1 MALSLDIP
9 FRPKLADCWKDYNR
23 RKFFSDLAA
32 GITVGIVALPLAMA
46 FGIASGVTPQAGIFT
61 AVIAGFL
68 ISALGGSRVQIGG
81 PTGAFIVIVYGIIA
95 HYGLAN
101 LLICTVMAGV
111 ILIIMGVAR
120 LGAVIRFIPLPVTL
134 GFTNGIAVLIFTT
147 QIKDFLGLKLDPVP
161 SEFFAKMGA
170 LATSLPT
177 LSPLTLAVAAGS
189 LLLIILWPVAWG
201 KFVPGSIVAVILGTL
216 AVVLFRLPVETIG
229 SRFGSIPQGLPPFHV
244 PEFNLSHLGDL
255 VRPATT
261 IALLAAIESLL
272 SAVVADGMIDD
283 RHDSNQELMA
293 QGIANLICPFFGG
306 IPATGAIARTATNIR
321 SGAAS
326 PIAGMIH
333 AVTLLLI
340 LLVAA
345 PLAKFIP
352 LATLS
357 AVLMMVAFNM
367 GEWQE
372 FRMLGKYPKSD
383 VAVFLT
389 TFGLT
394 VAFDLTVAVEIGMVL
409 AAFLFIRRISETTKV
424 SLVSEDNDQEGDHH
438 SLRGKDVPP
447 GVMVFSVFGAL
458 MFGAAEKLENVLL
471 HSHQEPKVL
480 ILRMQKVLAMDSTA
494 LNTLEHLHDKL
505 RKRGITLILSGP
517 HTQPYALME
526 NSGFLDQ
533 LGRGNIA
540 GDVDDAL
547 EKAKVAISGGH
558 RLAQVGQAGG

>member
-1 MALSLDIP
+1 MTWSIQ
-9 FRPKLADCWKDYNR
+9 FRPKLLDCLKDYSR

-46 FGIASGVTPQAGIFT
+46 FGIASGATPQAGIFT

-95 HYGLAN
+95 QYGLAN
-101 LLICTVMAGV
+101 LFICTIMAGV
-111 ILIIMGVAR
+111 ILVIMGAAR
-120 LGAVIRFIPLPVTL
+120 LGTVIKYIPLPVTL

-147 QIKDFLGLKLDPVP
+147 QIKDFFGLKLDPVP
-161 SEFFAKMGA
+161 SSFIAKMGA
-170 LATSLPT
+170 LFESLPT
-177 LSPLTLAVAAGS
+177 LNLTTVAVAGGS
-189 LLLIILWPVAWG
+189 LLLIIFWPVKWRTV
-201 KFVPGSIVAVILGTL
+201 VPGSIVAVIAGTL
-216 AVVLFRLPVETIG
+216 VVTYFHLPVETIG
-229 SRFGSIPQGLPPFHV
+229 SRFGEIPQGLPPFSI
-244 PEFNLSHLGDL
+244 PEVSWSHIQDL
-255 VRPATT
+255 IRPATT

-272 SAVVADGMIDD
+272 SAAVADGMIDD

-293 QGIANLICPFFGG
+293 QGIANMVCPFFGG

-326 PIAGMIH
+326 PVAGMIH

-357 AVLMMVAFNM
+357 AVLMIVAYNM

-372 FRMLGKYPKSD
+372 FRLLGKYPKSEA
-383 VAVFLT
+383 AVFLT

-394 VAFDLTVAVEIGMVL
+394 VVVDLTVAVEIGMIL
-409 AAFLFIRRISETTKV
+409 AAFLFIRRVTEMTRV
-424 SLVSEDNDQEGDHH
+424 SLVDEANDMEGDHH
-438 SLRGKDVPP
+438 SLRGKEVPP
-447 GVMVFSVFGAL
+447 GVLVFSVFGAL

-471 HSHQEPKVL
+471 HSRQEPNVL
-480 ILRMQKVLAMDSTA
+480 ILRMNKVLAMDSTA
-494 LNTLEHLHDKL
+494 LNILEHLHQKL
-505 RKRGITLILSGP
+505 HKRGVRLILSGP
-517 HTQPYALME
+517 HTQPYVLME
-526 NSGFLDQ
+526 NSGFLDM
-533 LGRGNIA
+533 LGRENIA

-547 EKAKVAISGGH
+547 VKARESLNKKSLSA
-558 RLAQVGQAGG
+558 